1 MIGKE
6 ILKELY
12 CYDFLLNGRFLNG
25 RFYLAPIL
33 IFGIVYFFLLLR
45 TPASLTDTT
54 SNNRKTEAVC
64 IVTTCSSVRGDNM
77 RTACLIAIH
86 CCSGNSSISI
96 SYP

>member
-1 MIGKE
+1 MKE
-6 ILKELY
+6 FIKLLS
-12 CYDFLLNGRFLNG
+12 CIFDFL
-25 RFYLAPIL
+25 
-33 IFGIVYFFLLLR
+33 VSFFSDPFVLLR

-54 SNNRKTEAVC
+54 SYDWNTEAVR

-86 CCSGNSSISI
+86 CCSGNSSLSI